1 MVDKELCMSRFLA
14 FRYIEDEDLNFFDG
28 LKHSVWKRPSSGNTH
43 VVGSADE
50 IDQAIRQET
59 ESFFVPGKTALFLSG
74 GIDSAILASYLPR
87 GTKAYTF
94 HCVAEG
100 AINETE
106 QAARYA
112 AEYGLDHE
120 VIDMRWEDFEELTPE
135 LLRHDGVPFHS
146 IEVQLL
152 KAARRAKADGFDHLI
167 LGESADGVFGG
178 LDGLLSKDWTL
189 EELMERYS
197 FVRPERALKN
207 PVSVRDVY
215 ERYLRPDGIMDIEE
229 FIHGVFC
236 IESSCSYLHAFDLA
250 GVSAL
255 MPYGRMRMSGP
266 LDLARVRR
274 GESKY
279 LLREL
284 FARRYPGMDA
294 PRKIPMPRATTQ
306 WFADWR
312 GPTRPEFIPG
322 CQKDMTGDQKW
333 LVWCLERFLNAYENG
348 ELS

>member
-14 FRYIEDEDLNFFDG
+14 FRYIEEEDLNFFDG
-28 LKHSVWKRPSSGNTH
+28 LRHVVWKRPPAGESH

-50 IDQAIRQET
+50 IERAIIKET
-59 ESFFVPGKTALFLSG
+59 EAFYVPGKTAIFLSG

-100 AINETE
+100 AVNETE
-106 QAARYA
+106 QAAKYA
-112 AEYGLDHE
+112 EAYGLDHE
-120 VIDMRWEDFEELTPE
+120 VIDMHWKDFEELTPE

-178 LDGLLSKDWTL
+178 LDGLLSKDWSI
-189 EELMERYS
+189 EGLMERYC

-207 PVSVRDVY
+207 PVSVRNVF
-215 ERYLRPDGIMDIEE
+215 ERYLRPDGIMDIEA

-255 MPYGRMRMSGP
+255 MPYGRMRMSEP

-284 FARRYPGMDA
+284 FARRYPDMAA

-348 ELS
+348 ELA

>member
-1 MVDKELCMSRFLA
+1 MIDKDLCMSRFLA
-14 FRYIEDEDLNFFDG
+14 FRYIEEEDLNFFPG
-28 LKHSVWKRPSSGNTH
+28 LSHSVWKRPADSDLH
-43 VVGSADE
+43 VVESADDIE
-50 IDQAIRQET
+50 RAIRKELDA
-59 ESFFVPGKTALFLSG
+59 FFVPGRTAICLSG

-94 HCVAEG
+94 RCVADG
-100 AINETE
+100 AVNETE

-112 AEYGLDHE
+112 TAYGLDHE
-120 VIDMRWEDFEELTPE
+120 VIDMHWEDFEKLTPE

-152 KAARRAKADGFDHLI
+152 KAARHAKAEGFDHLI

-178 LDGLLSKDWTL
+178 LDGLLSRDWSI
-189 EELMERYS
+189 EELMNRYS
-197 FVRPERALKN
+197 FVRPELALKN
-207 PVSVRDVY
+207 PVSVRDVFA
-215 ERYLRPDGIMDIEE
+215 RYNGADGIMDIEA

-236 IESSCSYLHAFDLA
+236 IESSCSYLHAFELA
-250 GVSAL
+250 GIHAL
-255 MPYGRMRMSGP
+255 MPYGRMRMAAP
-266 LDLARVRR
+266 LDIARVRR

-284 FARRYPGMDA
+284 FARRYHDMPV
-294 PRKIPMPRATTQ
+294 PKKIPMPRATAQ
-306 WFADWR
+306 WFASWR
-312 GPTRPEFIPG
+312 GPTRPEFIPE
-322 CQKDMTGDQKW
+322 CQRNMTGDQKW